1 MRNPT
6 RVHHRA
12 ANIFATALM
21 TGGMMLATVATATV
35 SHAAEFPAA
44 QISPGDQQA
53 ILSETNSVRAQAG
66 QSGLTWDGGLASA
79 AQSWAD
85 NPASTAGGSLH
96 HGPTGNAA
104 ENMSSAGPRQATGHW
119 ASEKSAYDS
128 DPNHDPYANQA
139 GYYRWG
145 HYYNMIN
152 PSYSK
157 MGCGAKSGVTVCRYA
172 P

>member
-1 MRNPT
+1 
-6 RVHHRA
+6 
-12 ANIFATALM
+12 M

-35 SHAAEFPAA
+35 SHAAEFPA
-44 QISPGDQQA
+44 QISPGDQQTM
-53 ILSETNSVRAQAG
+53 LSQTNSVRAQAG
-66 QSGLTWDGGLASA
+66 QSGLSWDGGLASE

-85 NPASTAGGSLH
+85 NPASTAGGTLH
-96 HGPTGNAA
+96 HGSISNAA
-104 ENMSSAGPRQATGHW
+104 ENMSSGGPGQATGQW

-139 GYYRWG
+139 GYQRWG

-157 MGCGAKSGVTVCRYA
+157 MGCGARSGVTVCRYA